1 MAIINNNTDIQAV
14 NYNGT
19 VISSI
24 IVDGK
29 KVWPTEHYLNFK
41 CDEEFGISF
50 EVKDTTAS
58 SDLPCYKALE
68 YSYDKTNWTTTTVNG
83 IVSDP
88 IVVPANTTIYFRGT
102 NNEIFTV
109 HDTETIEEEDP
120 ETGEMVPVDTYDVQT
135 TWGFSFSTHGGKI
148 SVGGDITSLFDD
160 ETPLPYEACWLL
172 FARQGDLKDASE
184 LVISGANE
192 HSFSQMFEEA
202 GLVTAPQLTDQ
213 TMAPYCYEYMFTGCA
228 SLELPPELPAI
239 TLDEGCYYGM
249 FYECTQLRAIPEL
262 PATEYA
268 SECYN
273 EMFSGCSSLL
283 VSDTQSSVYNSPFSL
298 PSSET
303 YQSDEVASDMFANTG
318 NPNIDTPRL
327 NTTYFYVS
335 SKYYDGYFWIK
346 CELSGQTIH
355 LSTSTSGTY
364 PSKTFEYST
373 DLENWTSISFS
384 DMVSVGI
391 PTPENRPVYIRSNDE
406 LGFTYYQNSM
416 DIYDNTVTYT
426 YPHNF
431 VLSGNSGTPWIVG
444 GNIQSLFNNS
454 ATLPDGGCLTLF
466 EGQNVTDVSRL
477 ILSART
483 VGGEAYKQMFQNCA
497 GLTNTPIIA
506 ATTFGF
512 KRKGYTRDGHQDWL
526 SVYDN
531 CNDMFNNC
539 TSLQFLPSLP
549 ATTLAENC
557 YKTMFAGCTSV
568 GLSATQTGIYQNAY
582 RIPASGTGITAS
594 GALTDM
600 FDSTGG
606 TFTGTPNLGT
616 TYYTSNTVI

>member
-1 MAIINNNTDIQAV
+1 MAIKYNNTEIQAV

-24 IVDGK
+24 LVDGK

-41 CDEEFGISF
+41 CDEEFEISF

-58 SDLPCYKALE
+58 EDLVCYKELE
-68 YSYDKTNWTTTTVNG
+68 YSYDKTNWTTISVAE
-83 IVSDP
+83 ISSDP

-102 NNEIFTV
+102 DTDIFTV
-109 HDTETIEEEDP
+109 YDTETIEEEDP
-120 ETGEMVPVDTYDVQT
+120 ETGEMVPVDTQEVQT
-135 TWGFSFSTHGGKI
+135 TWGFSFNTDGGKI

-160 ETPLPYEACWLL
+160 ETPLPDYACSML
-172 FARQGDLKDASE
+172 FAFQGDLKDASE
-184 LVISGANE
+184 LVISGASD
-192 HSFSQMFEEA
+192 HSFSFMFDET
-202 GLVTAPQLTDQ
+202 GLVDAPQLADQ
-213 TMAPYCYEYMFTGCA
+213 TMAPYCYEGMFNVCV
-228 SLELPPELPAI
+228 SLELPPELPAT

-249 FYECTQLRAIPEL
+249 FRGCTQLRAIPEL

-283 VSDTQSSVYNSPFSL
+283 VSDTQSSAYNSPFSL
-298 PSSET
+298 PSSQT
-303 YQSDEVASDMFANTG
+303 YQSDEVAGDMFASTG
-318 NPNIDTPRL
+318 NPNIDTPDL

-335 SKYYDGYFWIK
+335 SKYYDGCFWIK
-346 CELSGQTIH
+346 CEWYGQTIK

-391 PTPENRPVYIRSNDE
+391 SAPENRPVYIRSDDE
-406 LGFTYYQNSM
+406 LSFTYYQNSL

-426 YPHNF
+426 YPHTF
-431 VLSGNSGTPWIVG
+431 LLSGNSSTPWIVG
-444 GNIQSLFNNS
+444 GNIQSLFDNS
-454 ATLPDGGCLTLF
+454 DTLPDGGCLQLF
-466 EGQNVTDVSRL
+466 KDQNVTDVSRL

-483 VGGEAYKQMFQNCA
+483 VGGEAYKQMFYHCYS
-497 GLTNTPIIA
+497 LTNTPIIA

-512 KRKGYTRDGHQDWL
+512 KRKGYSEEGHQNWL

-531 CNDMFNNC
+531 CNEMFRNDPIL
-539 TSLQFLPSLP
+539 TLPSLP
-549 ATTLAENC
+549 ATEMKENC
-557 YKTMFAGCTSV
+557 YKYMFAGCNQV
-568 GLSATQTGIYQNAY
+568 GLSDTQTGSYQNAY

-594 GALTDM
+594 GDLTNI
-600 FDSTGG
+600 FFGAGG
-606 TFTGTPNLGT
+606 TVSNPSLNT
-616 TYYTSNTVI
+616 TYYTNATVR